1 MRPSWLAF
9 ATQVEQFGRLQSR
22 ANVVSSATCSAAI
35 GASKCGPLLASLRP
49 GSWIISRVSN
59 QGEAS
64 SEYRSVQGRDIMP
77 IGKERFFQLLA
88 MRSPVASAGL
98 RFCSSHA
105 TTRSLLVPAFPI
117 SSYECWDGFSPISTP
132 GFPDGFFGFGILS
145 VVFGL

>member
-64 SEYRSVQGRDIMP
+64 SEYRGYQGRDIMP
-77 IGKERFFQLLA
+77 IVKERFFQLLA
-88 MRSPVASAGL
+88 TRSPVASAGL

-105 TTRSLLVPAFPI
+105 ATRSSAGAGISYQQLRVLGWLQPHLHTWVPG
-117 SSYECWDGFSPISTP
+117 WM
-132 GFPDGFFGFGILS
+132 FGFGILS